1 MSSYESQ
8 RISAC
13 THGCVRVSVC
23 VWTHS
28 CTHTFQANFNLPD
41 NKYFITNPI
50 YFHGLRESV
59 FVCASVCIWAKH
71 RPYSRHCRSLHT
83 SGRDEKYLRS
93 REQDFFS
100 RCNAM
105 LHQTKPISVSVPI
118 LMHPSWLW
126 IVVVWFLDPDIA
138 FLGNFAEVLPVA
150 IHHNYGRKHNH
161 LSARSQLDSI
171 AFSLFTT
178 TCSPGVRRYWER
190 SPSPDH

>member
-28 CTHTFQANFNLPD
+28 CTHTFQAHMPGD
-41 NKYFITNPI
+41 KYFQIHS
-50 YFHGLRESV
+50 FHQHGLRESV
-59 FVCASVCIWAKH
+59 FVCAFVCIWAKH

-83 SGRDEKYLRS
+83 SGRDEKYFRS

-105 LHQTKPISVSVPI
+105 LHLTKPISVSVPI